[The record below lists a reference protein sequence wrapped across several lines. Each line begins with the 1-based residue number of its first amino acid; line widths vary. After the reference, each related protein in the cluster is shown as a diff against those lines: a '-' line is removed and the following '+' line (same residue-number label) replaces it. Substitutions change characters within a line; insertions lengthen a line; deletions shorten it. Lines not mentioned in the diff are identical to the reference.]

1 MKNSLVISV
10 KSGIQKVSVSHIFY
24 WITILTGM
32 FISCF
37 FFISPVF
44 ANETIKFATEAT
56 YPPYVYMGS
65 SGCVEGFG
73 AAIIQA
79 LCRQMKATCTI
90 SNQSWDSL
98 IPSLNLG
105 KFDALFGGMS
115 ITIAR
120 QRAVDFTSPYYINSV
135 SFIASKDRHLN
146 LSKEGLRGKII
157 GVQGGTTFDNYLED
171 TFGNTITIQRYP
183 SEEDSLMDL
192 TSVRVDAVV
201 GDTPLI
207 KKWLKQNGHEE
218 YTLVGKP
225 ITAPNY
231 FGNGVGIA
239 VKKGNQVL
247 LTKLNKAL
255 AAIRSNGVYIHI
267 VHQYFGQ

>member
-1 MKNSLVISV
+1 MRNGLVIPE
-10 KSGIQKVSVSHIFY
+10 KSGIQKVGVSHIVY
-24 WITILTGM
+24 WISILTGM
-32 FISCF
+32 FIGCC
-37 FFISPVF
+37 FISPVV

-65 SGCVEGFG
+65 SGRVEGFG
-73 AAIIQA
+73 TAIVQA

-98 IPSLNLG
+98 IPSLQLG
-105 KFDALFGGMS
+105 RFDALFGGMN
-115 ITIAR
+115 ITVAR
-120 QRAVDFTSPYYINSV
+120 QREVDFTNPYYINSV
-135 SFIASKDRHLN
+135 SFIADKNTHLD

-157 GVQGGTTFDNYLED
+157 GVQGGTTFDSYLED
-171 TFGNTITIQRYP
+171 TFGNTMTIQRYP
-183 SEEDSLMDL
+183 SEEDALMDL
-192 TSVRVDAVV
+192 TSVRVDAVI

-207 KKWLKQNGHEE
+207 KQWLNQNGHGE
-218 YTLVGKP
+218 YVLVGKP
-225 ITAPNY
+225 ITASTY

-255 AAIRSNGVYIHI
+255 AVIKSNGVYTHI